1 MKTTYIPAPPF
12 GKITIKHLNNIHK
25 LLDENPYRTLEEIGD
40 ELGMTRERVRQ
51 LINENNK
58 FIMSLKL
65 WEFEPDYYEQLDHF
79 GLKLIT
85 RLKPR
90 RKGFVAK
97 TCPDCNKEIQKRV
110 NKCMECYTRDNTLNF
125 VCTLCK
131 KKITISGTKASA
143 RRNYSKEKR
152 KHPENIFCSRRCAST
167 YSGIMY
173 GFGKSRK
180 RAVNDSDR

>member
-1 MKTTYIPAPPF
+1 M
-12 GKITIKHLNNIHK
+12 NNIHK

-143 RRNYSKEKR
+143 RRNYSKEKESIQ
-152 KHPENIFCSRRCAST
+152 KIYFAVDDVPVPIVELCM
-167 YSGIMY
+167 GL
-173 GFGKSRK
+173 GKAEREL
-180 RAVNDSDR
+180 